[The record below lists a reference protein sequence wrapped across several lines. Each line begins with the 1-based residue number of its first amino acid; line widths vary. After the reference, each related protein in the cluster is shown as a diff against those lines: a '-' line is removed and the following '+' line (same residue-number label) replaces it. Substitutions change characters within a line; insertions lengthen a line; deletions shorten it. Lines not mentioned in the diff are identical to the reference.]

1 MNYFARLKALWKAG
15 LTNQGH
21 VVATLP
27 RGSSRQQ
34 SRRQSFIRRNKELV
48 AQFGY
53 NTPCKVRRRI
63 AWDSLS
69 ESPNL

>member
-1 MNYFARLKALWKAG
+1 MNYFVRLKALWKAG
-15 LTNQGH
+15 ITNQGH

-34 SRRQSFIRRNKELV
+34 NRRQSFIRRNKELI

-53 NTPCKVRRRI
+53 NMPRTVRRRI

-69 ESPNL
+69 EGPNL